1 YLDLVMNMDS
11 RRNFIKRSRIIQ
23 TMREY
28 LYHDGFLEVET
39 PMLHTIPGGAAAKP
53 FETHHNALDIELFM
67 RIAIEL
73 HLKRLVI
80 GGLEKVYDIG
90 RVFRNEGIST
100 RHNPEFTM
108 IEFYEAYADYND
120 IMELTEDMV
129 AHIANEVLGT
139 TTVIYGDEEI

>member
-1 YLDLVMNMDS
+1 VMNMDS
-11 RRNFIKRSRIIQ
+11 RRTFITRSRIIQ

-28 LYHDGFLEVET
+28 LNHDGFLEVET

-80 GGLEKVYDIG
+80 GGLDRK
-90 RVFRNEGIST
+90 ST
-100 RHNPEFTM
+100 RLNSSHVSISYAVFCLKKKNTM
-108 IEFYEAYADYND
+108 SD
-120 IMELTEDMV
+120 V
-129 AHIANEVLGT
+129 S
-139 TTVIYGDEEI
+139 